1 MATFVKTPSGT
12 WKALIR
18 RQGWPA
24 TRKTFR
30 TKRDAEDWAR
40 RTEDEMVR
48 GVYIR
53 RTTHE
58 RTTVADALDRYERE
72 VVPLKKASTQARE
85 DARIREVKAFFGKYS
100 LAAVSP
106 DLVAEYRDKRQAQ
119 GKANNTVCLEL
130 ALLGQ
135 SAGREPGRR
144 ASLRGA
150 HQQPDGR
157 ARGLDRWRQPPP
169 FDLSGPTD
177 RLGRQEPLGAGVDCT
192 RFCHL
197 PSKGAGHG
205 LFSQRRGAVHPGAR
219 QPVRAGRP
227 GQGRRREDHHQERLE
242 LRRPHRR

>member
-24 TRKTFR
+24 TIKTFR

-48 GVYIR
+48 GVFIR

-85 DARIREVKAFFGKYS
+85 GARIREVKAFFGKYT

-106 DLVAEYRDKRQAQ
+106 HLLAECRDKRLAL
-119 GKANNTVCLEL
+119 GKANNTTRLEL
-130 ALLGQ
+130 ALLGHMFSTAIKEWHMGLTYNPASNVRKPSFGQ
-135 SAGREPGRR
+135 SRNRLVGDEQERSRLLHR
-144 ASLRGA
+144 L
-150 HQQPDGR
+150 PDD
-157 ARGLDRWRQPPP
+157 ARGRLRVLDSVLAGLLAQRRVYECHARQLQPGVHARRQP
-169 FDLSGPTD
+169 S
-177 RLGRQEPLGAGVDCT
+177 
-192 RFCHL
+192 
-197 PSKGAGHG
+197 
-205 LFSQRRGAVHPGAR
+205 
-219 QPVRAGRP
+219 
-227 GQGRRREDHHQERLE
+227 
-242 LRRPHRR
+242 